1 MSAQYFPVLLLFLVG
16 IGFAAAALIINALLG
31 PKRSSGDPDLP
42 DSRWTP
48 FECGHDPVQPDNRRR
63 ISVKF
68 YLVAV
73 LFVLFD
79 LEVVLLYPWA
89 VKAPELGMFGFVELA
104 LFMVSLLVG
113 LVYAWKK
120 GALEWR

>member
-1 MSAQYFPVLLLFLVG
+1 MAQIYVPVLLLL
-16 IGFAAAALIINALLG
+16 AAAIAFTGVMLLLNRILG
-31 PKRSSGDPDLP
+31 PKRSHTDPELP
-42 DSRWTP
+42 AARWIP
-48 FECGHDPVQPDNRRR
+48 FECGHDPVQEDNRQR

-68 YLVAV
+68 YLVAI

-89 VKAPELGMFGFVELA
+89 VAARDLGIFGFVELLA
-104 LFMVSLLVG
+104 FVATLLIG
-113 LVYAWKK
+113 LLYAWKK